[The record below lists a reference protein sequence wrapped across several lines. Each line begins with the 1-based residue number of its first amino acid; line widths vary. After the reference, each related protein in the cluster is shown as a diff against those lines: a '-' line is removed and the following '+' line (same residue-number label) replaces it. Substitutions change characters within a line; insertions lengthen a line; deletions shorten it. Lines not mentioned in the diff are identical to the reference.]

1 MKRIEHFFSDELI
14 RRLITNSGYLFS
26 ATGISAALSMLQG
39 ILTARLLGVEG
50 YGILG
55 AIILFTSVI
64 NNLASFRMGELVIRY
79 VGMYNESRDDQHAA
93 AVFKS
98 AALFEVLASL
108 VAFLLVFLLAPFGAQ
123 YLAKDPATTALF
135 RIYGLIILAN
145 LIAESSTG
153 LLQILDRFRHLSA
166 LGIIQS
172 VVTLA
177 LIGVVYFVQGGLLGV
192 LVAYMVGKTIGA
204 LGYSLAAILE
214 ATRRW
219 GKDWWRVRLGLL
231 SSKAR
236 ELVHFAVNTNLSAT
250 ISLVTK
256 DSEILWVS
264 FFRGPVEAGY
274 YRLALSLANLVELPV
289 SVLPQATYP
298 ELSRQAARKHWDN
311 VRLILRQGAILAG
324 SYSLVITLVLIA
336 FGQWL
341 IALLYTPEFLPA
353 YPALIILLIG
363 YLFANTFYWR
373 RPALLALGQPD
384 FPTKVN
390 LTLAVFKVAGV
401 LIFVPRYGYLA
412 SAALLAAFYIVGSLI
427 YVWRIRAVLSS
438 VSQQE

>member
-1 MKRIEHFFSDELI
+1 
-14 RRLITNSGYLFS
+14 
-26 ATGISAALSMLQG
+26 MLQG

-50 YGILG
+50 FGILG

-64 NNLASFRMGELVIRY
+64 NNLASFRMGELVVRY
-79 VGMYNESRDDQHAA
+79 VGLYNESRDDQHAA

-98 AALFEVLASL
+98 AALFEMLASL
-108 VAFLLVFLLAPFGAQ
+108 VAFLLVFLLAPLGAQ
-123 YLAKDPATTALF
+123 YLAKDPTTTALF

-153 LLQILDRFRHLSA
+153 LLQIFDRFRRLSA
-166 LGIIQS
+166 IGIIQS

-177 LIGVVYFVQGGLLGV
+177 LIGVVYFSQGGLLGV
-192 LVAYMVGKTIGA
+192 LIAYMAGKTVGA
-204 LGYSLAAILE
+204 LGYSLAAIQ
-214 ATRRW
+214 AAARRW
-219 GKDWWRVRLGLL
+219 GKGWWRVSLQLL
-231 SSKAR
+231 SSKRR
-236 ELVHFAVNTNLSAT
+236 ELVLFAVNTNLSAT

-264 FFRGPVEAGY
+264 FFRGPLEAGY
-274 YRLALSLANLVELPV
+274 YRLALTLANLVELPV

-298 ELSRQAARKHWDN
+298 ELSRQAARKHWDKMRF
-311 VRLILRQGAILAG
+311 VLRQGAILAG
-324 SYSLVITLVLIA
+324 SYSLVITLFMVA

-341 IALLYTPEFLPA
+341 VALLYTPEFLPA

-363 YLFANTFYWR
+363 YLFSNTFYWR

-390 LTLAVFKVAGV
+390 LILAIVKVVGV
-401 LIFVPRYGYLA
+401 LIFVPQYGYLA
-412 SAALLAAFYIVGSLI
+412 SATLLAGFYIAGSLI
-427 YVWRIRAVLSS
+427 YVWRIRSVLSS
-438 VSQQE
+438 VSLQA